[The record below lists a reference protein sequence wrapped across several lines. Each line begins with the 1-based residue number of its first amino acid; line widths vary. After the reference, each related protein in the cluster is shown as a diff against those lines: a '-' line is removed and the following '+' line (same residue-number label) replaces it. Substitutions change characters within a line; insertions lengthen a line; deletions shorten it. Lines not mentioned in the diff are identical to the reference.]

1 MPLRQGISTLLTALM
16 LVIVAITVVSV
27 STPGIARAQGEAP
40 GGVSNILG
48 AAQLAEG
55 KELTVSLPTEPIVVG
70 EGDGA
75 VEIPVTF
82 TLTGDTDTFAGAI
95 VIYQAQGVGQ
105 RPAVNP
111 GDWEYDPLL
120 REGDDEI
127 YHFQGFVST
136 DLVRTEMIRLPI
148 LDDHEREGDEAL
160 VVSIGSPE
168 PGNPTRDR
176 DLRFILEPSSVLITI
191 LDNDPPAQPMG
202 LALTRDGSQVVL
214 AWDDPG
220 DATIAAYQYRYRPPD
235 GSWTHW
241 TDILDSDATTTAH
254 TVTDL
259 VDSGMYAF
267 QVRPLGDSVDGIPSV
282 ETETKPMIL
291 QVPPNS
297 GTPPSVPV
305 APSTVP
311 VESGGTVQSPPLG
324 PNVDGR
330 VSIQTSGEG
339 DVSYKLVSSGQMS
352 PPQGYVLEGVGFDVT
367 APASSAEA
375 PLRLVFELQTLESAV
390 ELAVFQ
396 NGAHTRDCSGPSGE
410 ATPDPC
416 VVSRETG
423 DGTVVVTVLATQ
435 SAVWRFGVAQPAPTL
450 KGNPEAQSPIMSV
463 RDGASSRSRMVQ
475 TARNRLT
482 DLPGLPALDGRFPT
496 WLIIVLAALGVLIVG
511 RIALAVVRR

>member
-1 MPLRQGISTLLTALM
+1 M

-27 STPGIARAQGEAP
+27 SAPGIARAQGEAP
-40 GGVSNILG
+40 GRVPHILG

-127 YHFQGFVST
+127 YHFQGFAST

-148 LDDHEREGDEAL
+148 LDDQEREGDEAL
-160 VVSIGSPE
+160 VVSIGSPT

-202 LALTRDGSQVVL
+202 LALMRDGSQVVL
-214 AWDDPG
+214 TWDDPG

-241 TDILDSDATTTAH
+241 TDILDSDSTTTAH
-254 TVTDL
+254 TVTNL
-259 VDSGMYAF
+259 VDSGIYTF
-267 QVRPLGDSVDGIPSV
+267 QVRSLGDSVDGVPSF
-282 ETETKPMIL
+282 EAETKPLIP
-291 QVPPNS
+291 QVHANAE
-297 GTPPSVPV
+297 TTPSVSV

-324 PNVDGR
+324 PNVNGR
-330 VSIQTSGEG
+330 VSIQTPNEG
-339 DVSYKLVSSGQMS
+339 DVSFNLVSADQMS

-396 NGAHTRDCSGPSGE
+396 NGVHTRDCSGRSGE
-410 ATPDPC
+410 ATPDP
-416 VVSRETG
+416 
-423 DGTVVVTVLATQ
+423 
-435 SAVWRFGVAQPAPTL
+435 WR
-450 KGNPEAQSPIMSV
+450 
-463 RDGASSRSRMVQ
+463 R
-475 TARNRLT
+475 
-482 DLPGLPALDGRFPT
+482 
-496 WLIIVLAALGVLIVG
+496 
-511 RIALAVVRR
+511 